1 MNHYLI
7 CENPGCRFIL
17 DRRVNGRSLAG
28 PEPILKKCPSCR
40 SEWSSRCPFCSQALK
55 IKFVH
60 GLAHS
65 SCCERRLRVQAAA
78 A

>member
-1 MNHYLI
+1 MDHYLI
-7 CENPGCRFIL
+7 CENPSCRFVL

-28 PEPILKKCPSCR
+28 PQPILNRCPSCR
-40 SEWSSRCPFCSQALK
+40 SEWSSRCPFCSHALT

-65 SCCERRLRVQAAA
+65 SCCGQRLRTQARAA
-78 A
+78 